1 MSTLDIFRCVACQ
14 HAQKIDEIVWEWIQ
28 ILLCTGLPLSI
39 CPSLNSFRKSLFFL
53 LGLASSASVPR
64 KKADVFFG
72 LSIPAS
78 ILVQRPPCNNPRTSP
93 TVPILSPNKSTD
105 SAEANQQRTSK
116 KPTLLG
122 ERGFGIYGNPTQ
134 SINQIPNSKALT
146 VSILILSSW

>member
-64 KKADVFFG
+64 KKKKKNNVFFG

-93 TVPILSPNKSTD
+93 TVPILSPKKSTD
-105 SAEANQQRTSK
+105 SAEANQQRTSE
-116 KPTLLG
+116 TNALWG
-122 ERGFGIYGNPTQ
+122 TYSVNQ
-134 SINQIPNSKALT
+134 SNSKL
-146 VSILILSSW
+146 